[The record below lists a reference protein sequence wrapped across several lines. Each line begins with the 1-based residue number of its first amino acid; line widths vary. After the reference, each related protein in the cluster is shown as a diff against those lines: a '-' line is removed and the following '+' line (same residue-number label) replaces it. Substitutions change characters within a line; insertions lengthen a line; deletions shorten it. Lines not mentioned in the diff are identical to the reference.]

1 MELRQRIDRWTRGR
15 PSLAAVV
22 GIVLAATA
30 CGPQAA
36 PAPQPASP
44 EPTVPGGPTYRMYVA
59 NESSDVVSR
68 VAFSAQRG
76 AWVER
81 SIPVGLMPSDND
93 GAHGIS
99 VSPDGQRWFLT
110 LAHGSPNG
118 FLWTFEAGTDS
129 LIART
134 ELGLFPA
141 TMGLTPDGS
150 FLMAVNF
157 NLHGDRVPSNVSVV
171 HLPSQTQLA
180 RIDTCVTPHGSRI
193 DPTGRFHYSACMRSE
208 QLVEIDMNA
217 LAVSRRFSLEP
228 DAEGALSPDDL
239 GADPMGMGGM
249 AMGSMCMPTWAEP
262 GVGAVEGLVYV
273 TCNRA
278 GYILEIDTESWTV
291 SRRFESGAGPYN
303 LDVTPDG
310 RMLVASLK
318 GEQAVQLIDLA
329 SGREVAR
336 IPTSRSVT
344 HGVVVAPD
352 GRYAFISNESV
363 GSVPGTVDVIDL
375 DAATVVATVEVGQQA
390 GGIDFWTM
398 DELDESGRAPRR

>member
-1 MELRQRIDRWTRGR
+1 MI
-15 PSLAAVV
+15 LAVA
-22 GIVLAATA
+22 A
-30 CGPQAA
+30 CGPPST
-36 PAPQPASP
+36 PAPQPAPSAQPSAAASP
-44 EPTVPGGPTYRMYVA
+44 GAEGPTYRVYVA
-59 NESSDVVSR
+59 NESSDLVSR
-68 VAFSAQRG
+68 VAFNAERG

-99 VSPDGQRWFLT
+99 VSPDGQYWFLT

-118 FLWTFEAGTDS
+118 FLWTFQAGTDS
-129 LIART
+129 LVART

-180 RIDTCVTPHGSRI
+180 RIDTCVTPHGSRV

-228 DAEGALSPDDL
+228 DGEGAIPADDL
-239 GADPMGMGGM
+239 GGDHMGMAGM
-249 AMGSMCMPTWAEP
+249 SMGSMCMPTWAEP
-262 GVGAVEGLVYV
+262 GVGAVQGKVYV

-278 GYILEIDTESWTV
+278 GHILEVDAASWEV
-291 SRRFESGAGPYN
+291 SRRFSSGAGPYN

-310 RMLVASLK
+310 RMLVATLK
-318 GEQAVQLIDLA
+318 GEQAVQLIDLE
-329 SGREVAR
+329 SGTEVAR
-336 IPTSRSVT
+336 IPSSRAVT
-344 HGVVVAPD
+344 HGVVVTPD

-375 DAATVVATVEVGQQA
+375 DAASVVATVEVGQQA

-398 DELDESGRAPRR
+398 DELDDSGRAPPR